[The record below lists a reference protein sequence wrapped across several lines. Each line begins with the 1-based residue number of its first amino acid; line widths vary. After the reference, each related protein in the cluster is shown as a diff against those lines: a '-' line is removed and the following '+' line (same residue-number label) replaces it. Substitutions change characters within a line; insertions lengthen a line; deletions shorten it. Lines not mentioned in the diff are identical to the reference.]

1 MNMTTGK
8 WKVLHQ
14 VAGGDTFIRVAR
26 VKDEDKVVHTG
37 NLEFQPEIF
46 ATDAEAEARV
56 AELNKAS

>member
-1 MNMTTGK
+1 MAVGK

-14 VAGGDTFIRVAR
+14 VAGLETFIRVAR
-26 VKDEDKVVHTG
+26 VKDEGKVVYAG

-56 AELNKAS
+56 TELNKAS